1 MADVVFC
8 LRNTAARNLHNS
20 NELAKD
26 RVSAGVLNILQTALK
41 MFNLFFFPHLFHHL
55 QFIFLH
61 GASILG
67 FINTTN

>member
-41 MFNLFFFPHLFHHL
+41 MFNLFVSSSFSSFAIY
-55 QFIFLH
+55 IFTR
-61 GASILG
+61 G
-67 FINTTN
+67 INTRFY